1 MSTYDR
7 DYYVKLVEEDYFG
20 NVMKEDIAAA
30 CACFT
35 ADSEVVIYHGDNE
48 VRRFFGS
55 AEGEQLPLEAF
66 YDHLL
71 GNYDAFFEH
80 FEHTVDVESQR
91 CAANFLVT
99 LTPKPGSDHE
109 KTGALT
115 LNNSNF
121 FRCRDG
127 KIYYMVIYYANPTLG
142 SKLGTQTASPTGF
155 PKAS

>member
-1 MSTYDR
+1 MPVYDR
-7 DYYVKLVEEDYFG
+7 AYYTKLVEQDYFG

-35 ADSEVVIYHGDNE
+35 EDSEVVIYHGDNP
-48 VRRFFGS
+48 VRRFYGTPKD
-55 AEGEQLPLEAF
+55 GQLPLDAF
-66 YDHLL
+66 YEHLL
-71 GNYDAFFEH
+71 GNYGAKFEH
-80 FEHTVDVESQR
+80 FEHTIDLEYQR

-99 LTPKPGSDHE
+99 LTPKPGSTYE
-109 KTGALT
+109 TTGTLT

-142 SKLGTQTASPTGF
+142 EKLGVQTTSPTGF
-155 PKAS
+155 PKS